1 MNKKKTLGL
10 FFLLSIITMVIIGYY
25 AYPHEKSEPMTF
37 SFEENWPIGSY
48 EVEYGH
54 GIPLLDFSYNG
65 FDYTTNPEGND
76 FLVEPKKASLEKII
90 DTVRNKEVD
99 NYQNFFKKGNKVYSL
114 YVVIVN
120 KEVYYSV
127 QEIYEEYAFYNLD
140 IESDQDTVKVFQ
152 HPDMILFLLV
162 LIVISL
168 ILSAC
173 TTLVIRDGI
182 IPYLKERRK
191 NKLN

>member
-1 MNKKKTLGL
+1 MA
-10 FFLLSIITMVIIGYY
+10 IIGYY

-65 FDYTTNPEGND
+65 FDYTTNPKGND

-90 DTVRNKEVD
+90 DTVKNKEVD

-140 IESDQDTVKVFQ
+140 IESDQDTVKVFH

-182 IPYLKERRK
+182 IPCLKERRK

>member
-1 MNKKKTLGL
+1 
-10 FFLLSIITMVIIGYY
+10 MVIIGYY

-65 FDYTTNPEGND
+65 FDYTTNPKGND